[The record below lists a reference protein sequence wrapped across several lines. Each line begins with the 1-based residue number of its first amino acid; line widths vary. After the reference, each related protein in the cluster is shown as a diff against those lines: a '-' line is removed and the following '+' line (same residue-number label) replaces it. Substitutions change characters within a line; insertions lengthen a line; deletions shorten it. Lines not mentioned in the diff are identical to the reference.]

1 MPPIWTKQAEVPGFE
16 PRSKGSKPL
25 MLSTTPYLQAA
36 LSKTAAAHCM
46 TTNAATLLKP
56 RSVALTAKTEG
67 PLQQRLFIEFWSP
80 HISHLFRYIIHSS
93 ITPNKLPLRCSF
105 SGNNSV
111 CAGIGLLSTARIR
124 VTYYKGKINNLQ
136 F

>member
-1 MPPIWTKQAEVPGFE
+1 
-16 PRSKGSKPL
+16 
-25 MLSTTPYLQAA
+25 
-36 LSKTAAAHCM
+36 M
-46 TTNAATLLKP
+46 TTNVATLLKP

-111 CAGIGLLSTARIR
+111 CAGVGLLLPLA
-124 VTYYKGKINNLQ
+124 YA
-136 F
+136 

>member
-1 MPPIWTKQAEVPGFE
+1 MPPIRTKQAEVPGFE

-36 LSKTAAAHCM
+36 LSKTAIAHCGI
-46 TTNAATLLKP
+46 TNAAMLP
-56 RSVALTAKTEG
+56 NPGSVALTAKTEG

-80 HISHLFRYIIHSS
+80 HISHLFRYIIYNCSTH
-93 ITPNKLPLRCSF
+93 NKLPLKCSF
-105 SGNNSV
+105 FGNNSV
-111 CAGIGLLSTARIR
+111 CAGVGVLSNARIR
-124 VTYYKGKINNLQ
+124 VTYYRGKINNLQ